1 MREYSV
7 PPNVQLGPNDNLTDA
22 VWKNEKENA
31 NRTAFRRWDGSQW
44 SDVSSAQFAA
54 QVRAIAKG
62 LIALGVEAGSRVSIF
77 ADTRYEWTLM
87 DYAIMAAGCAT
98 VPIYPSSSAEQVE
111 WILGDSG
118 SVAVLCGTADHAAT
132 VESVRGNLPDLAH
145 SWNIDEGAMDTLEEA
160 GKDVEDS
167 AVAERSATLTP
178 DSLATLIYTSG
189 TTGRPKGCEL
199 TQGNLV
205 YEARSVLTAASDVFE
220 AGNSTLLFLPLAHV
234 FGKVIEVACVEGGI
248 VIGHWGDIPTM
259 AQMLPQFAP
268 HFLLSVPRVFEKIY
282 NTAKGTAAAKGNVGL
297 KVFEFAERTAIEYS
311 KALDTPAGPN
321 AGLRAKHSIATRLVY
336 SKMHEKTGGNVKYAI
351 SGGGPLGERLGHF
364 YRGAGI
370 NILEGYGLTET
381 AAAITVNLPEQQKI
395 GSVGPPIPGCS
406 VRIADDGEIL
416 LKGPVVFNG
425 YWHNEEATA
434 EAIEPDGWFHSGDIG
449 KLDQDGFLAITGR
462 KKEIL
467 VTAAGKNVAP
477 AVLEDRINADPI
489 VGISMVVG
497 DGKPFIA
504 CLISID
510 MENWAAWKQN
520 NNKPESASVAD
531 LKDDPDLR
539 AQIQTAIDNANK
551 AVSKAESVRKFEIL
565 PFELNEE
572 NGDLTPTLKLKR
584 NVVMEKY
591 GDLVESLYS

>member
-1 MREYSV
+1 
-7 PPNVQLGPNDNLTDA
+7 
-22 VWKNEKENA
+22 
-31 NRTAFRRWDGSQW
+31 
-44 SDVSSAQFAA
+44 
-54 QVRAIAKG
+54 
-62 LIALGVEAGSRVSIF
+62 
-77 ADTRYEWTLM
+77 
-87 DYAIMAAGCAT
+87 
-98 VPIYPSSSAEQVE
+98 
-111 WILGDSG
+111 
-118 SVAVLCGTADHAAT
+118 
-132 VESVRGNLPDLAH
+132 
-145 SWNIDEGAMDTLEEA
+145 
-160 GKDVEDS
+160 
-167 AVAERSATLTP
+167 
-178 DSLATLIYTSG
+178 
-189 TTGRPKGCEL
+189 
-199 TQGNLV
+199 
-205 YEARSVLTAASDVFE
+205 VFE
-220 AGNSTLLFLPLAHV
+220 PGYSTLLFLPLAHV

-268 HFLLSVPRVFEKIY
+268 DFILSVPRVFEKIY

-381 AAAITVNLPEQQKI
+381 AAAITVNLPEHQKI
-395 GSVGPPIPGCS
+395 GSVGPPLPGCS

-416 LKGPVVFNG
+416 LKGPVVYNG

-449 KLDQDGFLAITGR
+449 KLDQDGFLTITGR

-520 NNKPESASVAD
+520 NGKPESASVAD

-539 AQIQTAIDNANK
+539 AQIQGAIDNANK

-584 NVVMEKY
+584 TVVMEKY

>member
-1 MREYSV
+1 
-7 PPNVQLGPNDNLTDA
+7 
-22 VWKNEKENA
+22 
-31 NRTAFRRWDGSQW
+31 
-44 SDVSSAQFAA
+44 
-54 QVRAIAKG
+54 
-62 LIALGVEAGSRVSIF
+62 
-77 ADTRYEWTLM
+77 
-87 DYAIMAAGCAT
+87 
-98 VPIYPSSSAEQVE
+98 
-111 WILGDSG
+111 
-118 SVAVLCGTADHAAT
+118 
-132 VESVRGNLPDLAH
+132 
-145 SWNIDEGAMDTLEEA
+145 
-160 GKDVEDS
+160 
-167 AVAERSATLTP
+167 
-178 DSLATLIYTSG
+178 
-189 TTGRPKGCEL
+189 
-199 TQGNLV
+199 
-205 YEARSVLTAASDVFE
+205 
-220 AGNSTLLFLPLAHV
+220 
-234 FGKVIEVACVEGGI
+234 
-248 VIGHWGDIPTM
+248 
-259 AQMLPQFAP
+259 
-268 HFLLSVPRVFEKIY
+268 
-282 NTAKGTAAAKGNVGL
+282 
-297 KVFEFAERTAIEYS
+297 
-311 KALDTPAGPN
+311 
-321 AGLRAKHSIATRLVY
+321 
-336 SKMHEKTGGNVKYAI
+336 MHEKTGGNVKYAI